1 MNISVVWIVSCK
13 EITSGSVPPLTS
25 SLNHIFRF
33 ISFNSHLFLSGF
45 ELVYGAVWPE
55 LEVRLLTVNL
65 CSLSL
70 SQPRLCMATNWQQW
84 EWAANQPRPPVASWR
99 PVRGTRSGSCPAG
112 SEAPRRLARRGSCSC
127 WWRRKS
133 AGWNG
138 RVRCVSVTVLFLCL
152 INVFCSFHADLF
164 KS

>member
-1 MNISVVWIVSCK
+1 MYFCLSLSWFMELCDSCWRSV
-13 EITSGSVPPLTS
+13 S
-25 SLNHIFRF
+25 SHVF
-33 ISFNSHLFLSGF
+33 
-45 ELVYGAVWPE
+45 
-55 LEVRLLTVNL
+55 TVNL
-65 CSLSL
+65 CSLS
-70 SQPRLCMATNWQQW
+70 QPRPCMATNWQQW

-138 RVRCVSVTVLFLCL
+138 RVRCVSVNLVFNKCFLFYSCWFVWIMVYNPGSPLASCVRCL
-152 INVFCSFHADLF
+152 EVENISGPNVRPKEMNELTAG
-164 KS
+164 

>member
-1 MNISVVWIVSCK
+1 MGRCDPSSRSV
-13 EITSGSVPPLTS
+13 S
-25 SLNHIFRF
+25 SRVF
-33 ISFNSHLFLSGF
+33 
-45 ELVYGAVWPE
+45 
-55 LEVRLLTVNL
+55 TVNL
-65 CSLSL
+65 CALSL

-152 INVFCSFHADLF
+152 INVFCSFHAGLF
-164 KS
+164 ESWFIIQRSAGSTCSMLENISGPNVRTNKINDSINSRLK